1 MNKFAKLSM
10 SLKESSAQKYLI
22 NTPTRRLLR
31 GALLFWLILTTL
43 LAVTFNALVA
53 IVTVPLIIIWIY
65 FYYLFSFIWKR
76 YMFSTFYLVLI
87 PVLAIVLAGSIR
99 IGISFLR

>member
-22 NTPTRRLLR
+22 NTPTGRLLR

-53 IVTVPLIIIWIY
+53 IVTVPLTIIWIY
-65 FYYLFSFIWKR
+65 FYYLFGMIWKR
-76 YMFSTFYLVLI
+76 YMFSTFYLVLVPI
-87 PVLAIVLAGSIR
+87 LSVVFAVSIR
-99 IGISFLR
+99 VGISFLR